1 MEIRPILSTLRRHKI
16 TAWLLIMQIALT
28 CAIVCNAIF
37 LIGLRLHHMH
47 MQSGVAEHEVV
58 QVQVADVVNT
68 ENRYVRAAED
78 LAILRQIPGVQAVG
92 QTNQVPFAGSSS
104 NVNIRLDPNQREPT
118 LRAGSYFGDNI
129 AQALGSRLV
138 EGRDFTS
145 SEYIDADTAIKA
157 LSSGNIKSLP
167 AIAIITRPLADRL
180 WPGQDPLGKTIYLT
194 QAFGARVI
202 GVVQGLVRANP
213 YKDEAAQYS
222 MILPL
227 LMGVGKDQSYLI
239 RTSPQQR
246 ADVLKAAVAAL
257 KRADPERVIT
267 QQRMLDDIR
276 RDFFQDDIAMAGI
289 LVSVCVALLVVNA
302 LGIIGLVSFWVAQ
315 RRRSIGVRRALGAT
329 RAHILHYFQ
338 TENFLLATMGI
349 GLGMMLAYGINIYLM
364 LHYELPR
371 LPTVYLP
378 VGAAL
383 LWLISQA
390 SVLWPALRAAD
401 VPPIVATRSA

>member
-47 MQSGVAEHEVV
+47 MQSGVAEHEVL
-58 QVQVADVVNT
+58 QVQVADVGNT
-68 ENRYVRAAED
+68 ESRYARAAED
-78 LAILRQIPGVQAVG
+78 LALLRQIPGVQAVG

-104 NVNIRLDPNQREPT
+104 NANIRLDPDQREPT
-118 LRAGSYFGDNI
+118 LTAGSYFGDNI
-129 AQALGSRLV
+129 SQALGSRLV
-138 EGRDFTS
+138 EGRDFTP
-145 SEYIDADTAIKA
+145 SEYVDADVAIKA
-157 LSSGNIKSLP
+157 LSTGNIKVLP
-167 AIAIITRPLADRL
+167 AIVIITRPLADRL

-194 QAFGARVI
+194 QSFGARVI

-213 YKDEAAQYS
+213 YKDETSQYS
-222 MILPL
+222 MVLPL
-227 LMGVGKDQSYLI
+227 HMGVGKDQSYLI
-239 RTSPQQR
+239 RTRPEQR
-246 ADVLKAAVAAL
+246 ADVLKAAVATL

-267 QQRMLDDIR
+267 QQRTLDDIR

-302 LGIIGLVSFWVAQ
+302 LGIVGLVSFWVAQ

-329 RAHILHYFQ
+329 RANILHYFQ

-349 GLGMMLAYGINIYLM
+349 GLGMMFAYGINIYLM

-371 LPTVYLP
+371 LPTIYLP
-378 VGAAL
+378 VGAVL
-383 LWLISQA
+383 LWLISQV